1 MYAESSVMRFPRD
14 TILAEKRLDP
24 EGQDTT
30 LGSTEADE
38 PEDTHPFFTPLV
50 AAGEAMVSSDED

>member
-1 MYAESSVMRFPRD
+1 MRFPRD